1 MIGALALI
9 SVLGGGLA
17 AAAIDFANDD
27 TDGTPNDDTLT
38 GGNGDDTFVGGGGH
52 DLISGDLGDDRLLG
66 QDGSDTVSGGS
77 DNDTVAMGN
86 GNDYY
91 GFDGTDTV
99 DEAGDDL
106 VRGGIGND
114 WLQDSSGADTL
125 YGGLGDDIIVGA
137 GDGTDTDADYLG
149 GGYGDDV
156 ILGDNGDTISGG
168 AGEDG
173 FGTLFTFGNGDAPVT
188 LLDYDPL
195 NEPLTIAVSNDM
207 AVDTLEWQISFDEA
221 TGTSTIQ
228 IWGMQNTEGGPV
240 EVAAET
246 AVILENMTA
255 ETSAAVTLTL
265 SDTLDDL
272 TPEEESGPQELT
284 WSDDTFTGTAANED
298 VRGQEGDDTLLGAAG
313 NDTLGGGDGNDSLS
327 GDEDND
333 RLIGN
338 SGNDSVSGG
347 SGDDTVVMG
356 SGNDV
361 YGFDGLNP
369 TSEAGDDMVR
379 GGQGNDWLQDA
390 EGADTLYGG
399 LGNDTVIG
407 AVAGSTDSTADILSG
422 GYGDDLV
429 IGDNGDTMTGGEGAD
444 DFGVGFDFGAGSAP
458 VTITDLVAATES
470 ITIGVSADMS
480 LASMDWS
487 VAFDPASGVAT
498 IDIWGAEDT
507 GSGPTLL
514 PAETAIVLQNMTA
527 ADVANISIA
536 FTA

>member
-17 AAAIDFANDD
+17 AAAIDFASDD

-38 GGNGDDTFVGGGGH
+38 GGNGNDTFVGGVGN
-52 DLISGDLGDDRLLG
+52 DLITGDLGDDRLLG
-66 QDGSDTVSGGS
+66 QDGSDNVSGGAG
-77 DNDTVAMGN
+77 NDTVAMGY

-91 GFDGTDTV
+91 GFDGTNLV

-106 VRGGIGND
+106 VRGGGGSD
-114 WLQDSSGADTL
+114 WLHDSSGADTL

-137 GDGTDTDADYLG
+137 GDGMDDQADYLG

-168 AGEDG
+168 AGEDT
-173 FGTLFTFGNGDAPVT
+173 FGVLFTFGNGDAPVT

-195 NEPLTIAVSNDM
+195 DEPLTIAVSNDM
-207 AVDTLEWQISFDEA
+207 ALDTLEWQLNFDDT
-221 TGTSTIQ
+221 TGTATIQ

-246 AVILENMTA
+246 AVILQNMTA
-255 ETSAAVTLTL
+255 ETAAAVTLTL

-272 TPEEESGPQELT
+272 TPEEEPGPQQLT
-284 WSDDTFTGTAANED
+284 WSDDVFNGTGANED
-298 VRGQEGDDTLLGAAG
+298 VRGQDG
-313 NDTLGGGDGNDSLS
+313 NDTLNGGGGADTLVGGDGNDNLS
-327 GDEDND
+327 GDEGTD
-333 RLIGN
+333 RLVGN
-338 SGNDSVSGG
+338 SGNDTVSGG
-347 SGDDTVVMG
+347 TGDDTVVMG

-361 YGFDGLNP
+361 YGYDGTNA
-369 TSEAGDDMVR
+369 TSEAGDDTVR
-379 GGQGNDWLQDA
+379 GGQGHDRLQDA
-390 EGADTLYGG
+390 EGANTLYGG

-407 AVAGSTDSTADILSG
+407 AAEDGSDTTADTLSG

-458 VTITDLVAATES
+458 VTITDLVAETES
-470 ITIGVSADMS
+470 ITIGVSADMA

-487 VAFDPASGVAT
+487 VSFDPATGVAT

-507 GSGPTLL
+507 GSGPTFL

-527 ADVANISIA
+527 EAVANISIA